1 MRSFQE
7 KYWEQVTNKK
17 GEVMLDKKAIKE
29 TLKTFL
35 RSVYFTLLGL
45 VGTFITSL
53 ATNADLQNRVVHVA
67 DDIYLPVGVVITAGL
82 AGLAKLIDRY
92 VHKNDNISLN
102 GITPTDFIR
111 NVE

>member
-1 MRSFQE
+1 MS
-7 KYWEQVTNKK
+7 
-17 GEVMLDKKAIKE
+17 KAFKE

-35 RSVYFTLLGL
+35 RSVYFTVLGL

-53 ATNADLQNRVVHVA
+53 ATNADLQNTVIHING
-67 DDIYLPVGVVITAGL
+67 DTFLPVGVVIVAGL

-92 VHKNDNISLN
+92 VHTNDSIKLN
-102 GITPTDFIR
+102 GITPTDLIR

>member
-1 MRSFQE
+1 MS
-7 KYWEQVTNKK
+7 
-17 GEVMLDKKAIKE
+17 KAFKE

-35 RSVYFTLLGL
+35 RSVYFTVLGL

-53 ATNADLQNRVVHVA
+53 ATSTDLQNKIVHLFG
-67 DDIYLPVGVVITAGL
+67 DIYLPIGVIIAGL
-82 AGLAKLIDRY
+82 LAGVAKLIDRY
-92 VHKNDNISLN
+92 VHTNENINLN